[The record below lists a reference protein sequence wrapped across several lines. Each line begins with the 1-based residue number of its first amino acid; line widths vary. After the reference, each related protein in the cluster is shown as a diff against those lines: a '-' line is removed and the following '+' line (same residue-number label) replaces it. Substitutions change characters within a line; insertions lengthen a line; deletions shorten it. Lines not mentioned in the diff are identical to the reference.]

1 MFSAMDTRKKN
12 TFRLLT
18 NGEEF
23 FPRVRQVLAQA
34 QTEIFVETFILADDK
49 VGRDLRQTLIAA
61 ARRGVLVHVT
71 VDGYG
76 SDELPRDY
84 IDGLTASGVRFHIF
98 DPRPRL
104 LGIRTNIF
112 RRMHR
117 KIVCVDGRVALL
129 GGINFS
135 SQHLLEY
142 GPMAKQDYALEV
154 CGPLASEIARF
165 TRDALHEPGHAGRR
179 ITKQSSRPADFVT
192 AAMPAGDARL
202 IIRDNDWHHNDIE
215 DAYRAGIQ
223 AARSDIIIANSYFFP
238 GYRLLREIAKAA
250 RRGVRTRL

>member
-1 MFSAMDTRKKN
+1 SVPRHETCMFSAMDTRKKN

-61 ARRGVLVHVT
+61 GRRGVLVHVT

-84 IDGLTASGVRFHIF
+84 IDGLTASGVRFHVF

-117 KIVCVDGRVALL
+117 KIVCVDGHVALL

-135 SQHLLEY
+135 VQHLRDY

-154 CGPLASEIARF
+154 RGPLASEIASFARN
-165 TRDALHEPGHAGRR
+165 ALTQPGHAGRR
-179 ITKQSSRPADFVT
+179 IRNRPSDSMGCT
-192 AAMPAGDARL
+192 AGAEPAGD
-202 IIRDNDWHHNDIE
+202 
-215 DAYRAGIQ
+215 
-223 AARSDIIIANSYFFP
+223 
-238 GYRLLREIAKAA
+238 
-250 RRGVRTRL
+250 